1 MNLKT
6 LFLQHL
12 AQTSPS
18 PIALEISH
26 AKGCILTDSNG
37 KTYLDLISGI
47 SVSSLG
53 HGNQKVIEAIK
64 EQAEKY
70 LHLMVYGEFI
80 LSPQVKLATKLA
92 EFLPYKENSSVFFT
106 NSGSEAIEAAIKL
119 AKRASGRSEFIALKN
134 SYHGSTHTA
143 LSLSADP
150 YFSDFYR
157 PLLPNFKQMNSNNW
171 EDLDKLTTKTAAVVI
186 ETVMGE
192 AGYLCH
198 DPKWLLALQ
207 KKCEEKGI
215 LLILDEIQCGMGRTG
230 SLFAFEHYNLKPD
243 IIVLAKAFGGGMPLG
258 AIAAHK
264 NLMQYFASKPI
275 LGNITTF
282 GGHPVSCAAALASLE
297 FINNNELY
305 LNAIDMEKVI
315 RKNIS
320 HPFFKSITG
329 KGLMLGIETP
339 NTDLNFK
346 FIDKCIQ
353 KGILTDWFLYASNK
367 IRIAPPLTITEK
379 EIEHCMYIF
388 NDIANELQAY
398 YEK

>member
-18 PIALEISH
+18 PISLEITH
-26 AKGCILTDSNG
+26 AEGSVLTDSNG
-37 KTYLDLISGI
+37 KTYFDLISGI

-53 HGNQKVIEAIK
+53 HGNKKVIQAIQS
-64 EQAEKY
+64 QAEKY

-80 LSPQVKLATKLA
+80 LSPQVKLAAKLA
-92 EFLPYKENSSVFFT
+92 EFLPFKENSSIFFT

-134 SYHGSTHTA
+134 SYHGSTHAA

-157 PLLPNFKQMNSNNW
+157 PLLPNFKQINSNNW
-171 EDLDKLTTKTAAVVI
+171 EDLEKLTNKTAAVII

-198 DPKWLLALQ
+198 DPEWITALQ
-207 KKCEEKGI
+207 KKCNENGI

-230 SLFAFEHYNLKPD
+230 TLFAFENYHLKPD

-297 FINNNELY
+297 FITENKLQ
-305 LNAIDMEKVI
+305 LNAIEMENVI
-315 RKNIS
+315 KKNIT

-339 NTDLNFK
+339 STELNFK

-367 IRIAPPLTITEK
+367 IRIAPPLIITQK
-379 EIEHCMYIF
+379 EVEYCMHIF
-388 NDIANELQAY
+388 NDIADELQPSI
-398 YEK
+398 

>member
-1 MNLKT
+1 MNLKK

-18 PIALEISH
+18 PISLEITH
-26 AKGCILTDSNG
+26 AEGCVLTDTHG
-37 KTYLDLISGI
+37 KTYFDLISGI

-53 HGNQKVIEAIK
+53 HGNKKVIQAIK
-64 EQAEKY
+64 NQAEKY
-70 LHLMVYGEFI
+70 LHLMVFGEFI

-92 EFLPYKENSSVFFT
+92 EYLPFEENSSIFFT

-134 SYHGSTHTA
+134 SYHGSTHAA

-157 PLLPNFKQMNSNNW
+157 PLLPNFKQINSNNW
-171 EDLDKLTTKTAAVVI
+171 EDLEKLTTKTAAVII
-186 ETVMGE
+186 ETIMGE

-198 DPKWLLALQ
+198 EPEWLCALE
-207 KKCEEKGI
+207 KKCTEKGI
-215 LLILDEIQCGMGRTG
+215 LLIVDEIQCGMGRTG
-230 SLFAFEHYNLKPD
+230 TLFAFENYNLKPD

-264 NLMQYFASKPI
+264 NLMQHFASKPI

-297 FINNNELY
+297 FITENKLY
-305 LNAIDMEKVI
+305 LNAIEMENVI
-315 RKNIS
+315 KKNIA

-339 NTDLNFK
+339 NTELNFK
-346 FIDKCIQ
+346 FIDMCIQ

-367 IRIAPPLTITEK
+367 IRIAPPLIITQK
-379 EIEHCMYIF
+379 EVEHCMHIF
-388 NDIANELQAY
+388 NDIAHELQA
-398 YEK
+398 